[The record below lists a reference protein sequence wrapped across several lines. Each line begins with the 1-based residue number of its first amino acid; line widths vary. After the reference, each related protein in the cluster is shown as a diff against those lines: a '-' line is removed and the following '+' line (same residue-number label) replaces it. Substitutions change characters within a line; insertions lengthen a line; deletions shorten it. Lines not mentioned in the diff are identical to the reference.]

1 MIAIGKAARSM
12 AWGAA
17 DAWGAVSGVCVC
29 DSAGEVPAGVELLV
43 GDHPVP
49 GPASFAAGR
58 RVMEVAAEP
67 GPVILLLSGG
77 GSALC
82 EHPLPHVPEEFV
94 AMATRRLLAAGAS
107 IGDTNLVRSHL
118 SALKAG
124 GLARAAGGDILT
136 LALSDVGPLGPE
148 TIASGPTLSPGRD
161 PESALRVMRAH
172 GIVVPAGVEEAVR
185 SVPTEPV
192 ESPFEVL
199 ADGRDAAGAL
209 VEAARADGVEARLH
223 DGWLDG
229 PVPDALLRFLSFADT
244 GVTVWAGESTL
255 EVAGDG
261 RGGRNTHAALL
272 GAVRIA
278 GEDALFAA
286 LATDGVDGS
295 SGAAGAI
302 VDGTTVERGGDP
314 TPALAA
320 FDSATYLEAAGD
332 LVVTERTGT
341 NVADLWVLWRW

>member
-1 MIAIGKAARSM
+1 

-17 DAWGAVSGVCVC
+17 DAWRAVSGVCVC

-67 GPVILLLSGG
+67 GPVSLLLSGG
-77 GSALC
+77 GAALC
-82 EHPLPHVPEEFV
+82 EHPLPHLPEEFV
-94 AMATRRLLAAGAS
+94 AMATRRLLGAGAS

-185 SVPTEPV
+185 SVPT
-192 ESPFEVL
+192 
-199 ADGRDAAGAL
+199 
-209 VEAARADGVEARLH
+209 
-223 DGWLDG
+223 
-229 PVPDALLRFLSFADT
+229 
-244 GVTVWAGESTL
+244 
-255 EVAGDG
+255 
-261 RGGRNTHAALL
+261 
-272 GAVRIA
+272 
-278 GEDALFAA
+278 
-286 LATDGVDGS
+286 
-295 SGAAGAI
+295 
-302 VDGTTVERGGDP
+302 
-314 TPALAA
+314 
-320 FDSATYLEAAGD
+320 
-332 LVVTERTGT
+332 
-341 NVADLWVLWRW
+341 